1 MKQLIVNST
10 MIKFT
15 TITLLIITPV
25 VVTAQQSDKLATT
38 ITQRTDTKP
47 VETITI
53 AKSNTKLT
61 GYIQTQFQYGQPQA
75 NLNVGTP
82 NYDTAA
88 PFSRI
93 GIRRGRLTVTHV
105 KNLTK
110 GVVQIDFTEKGIALK
125 DAYIKISD
133 KWLQTNSFKA
143 GIFTSPFGYEKDYSS
158 SLRES
163 PERSSVFR
171 TLFPDVRDIGLM
183 IALQPGKTSPLNFIT
198 LEAAIVGG
206 NGVKHDNDN
215 KRDFTSHLSIDK
227 NIGNSIQLGLGLSGL
242 YGYVYQGTQNI
253 YTMQGKMFVLNSD
266 INNQGKFANRKY
278 FGIDA
283 QVHITTALGT
293 TKLHSEYITGT
304 QPGEKTSSK
313 SPNLSKLPTNDT
325 YIRQFAGG
333 YVMLVHDIRHIPLS
347 AVVKYDWYDPN
358 TSVKSNDIGIY
369 GTDIG
374 DLGINTVGM
383 GLLWRTTENFK
394 IHIYTE
400 LIKNETSSNIAA
412 YRDDLS
418 DNLFTLRL
426 QYRF

>member
-1 MKQLIVNST
+1 
-10 MIKFT
+10 
-15 TITLLIITPV
+15 
-25 VVTAQQSDKLATT
+25 
-38 ITQRTDTKP
+38 
-47 VETITI
+47 
-53 AKSNTKLT
+53 
-61 GYIQTQFQYGQPQA
+61 
-75 NLNVGTP
+75 
-82 NYDTAA
+82 
-88 PFSRI
+88 
-93 GIRRGRLTVTHV
+93 
-105 KNLTK
+105 
-110 GVVQIDFTEKGIALK
+110 
-125 DAYIKISD
+125 
-133 KWLQTNSFKA
+133 
-143 GIFTSPFGYEKDYSS
+143 
-158 SLRES
+158 
-163 PERSSVFR
+163 
-171 TLFPDVRDIGLM
+171 M